1 VLVTYHLH
9 APDKCL
15 RMSDDRWY
23 EEEFDDYHSTTARGN
38 IVDGKEELFG
48 LDQLKTPGGG
58 SSSA

>member
-1 VLVTYHLH
+1 
-9 APDKCL
+9 
-15 RMSDDRWY
+15 MSDDRWY